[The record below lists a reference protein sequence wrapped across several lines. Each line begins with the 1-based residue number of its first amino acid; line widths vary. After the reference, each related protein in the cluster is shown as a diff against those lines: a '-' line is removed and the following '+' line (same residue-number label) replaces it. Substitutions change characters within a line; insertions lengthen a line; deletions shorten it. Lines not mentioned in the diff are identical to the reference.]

1 MIEVKKAILV
11 GCGAEIGANLL
22 IQNDP
27 QQDGFAIQTVV
38 TNPPSVDKHYPELR
52 PIDGIVARLAM
63 AHPGIQSRVSIIN
76 SETLLVDG
84 REIHFFF
91 GDLAK
96 GGPLVEGRF
105 DIGFIATSKQ
115 DMDLNSPV
123 ARNMLELADVV
134 LGVAEADSLPSI
146 YGCLGDLT
154 RDDISTIQRQ
164 VVQSGMYCLG
174 SCQTNGMHASLRV
187 VSGALS
193 AINCNTSHIVAVE
206 TDIVHP
212 DTPNGV
218 LGTRSFEGRMQDARD
233 NLRPGFS
240 QIAMSQKKVMPWAPL
255 VNTVS
260 LRAPVHAPGYQI
272 NRFIVKD
279 NGALSISLIEE
290 AIERVSKAHPHIV
303 MGSRTPLGGRAYAY
317 ERRCST
323 ILSDPNHLLILR
335 PAYLANQNLSEVI
348 IQSFV
353 NNTVGY
359 TAVVRDVARNIAQ
372 GLPVATFLGIEK

>member
-1 MIEVKKAILV
+1 MKKAILV

-27 QQDGFAIQTVV
+27 AKDGFAIQTVV
-38 TNPPSVDKHYPELR
+38 TNAPSLDKHYPELG

-63 AHPGIQSRVSIIN
+63 AHPGIQSQINIIDGN
-76 SETLLVDG
+76 TLNIDG
-84 REIHFFF
+84 REVHFFF

-96 GGPLVEGRF
+96 ELPPQTGRF
-105 DIGFIATSKQ
+105 DIGFIATSKL
-115 DMDLNSPV
+115 DMDKNSPV
-123 ARNMLELADVV
+123 ARNMQELADVV
-134 LGVAEADSLPSI
+134 LGVAEANELPSI
-146 YGCLGDLT
+146 YGCLEDLT
-154 RDDISTIQRQ
+154 RDDIGTIQRQ
-164 VVQSGMYCLG
+164 VVDSGMYCLG

-187 VSGALS
+187 LADALRS
-193 AINCNTSHIVAVE
+193 INCNASQIVSVE

-218 LGTRSFEGRMQDARD
+218 LGTRSFEGRLQDARD
-233 NLRPGFS
+233 NLRPSFS
-240 QIAMSQKKVMPWAPL
+240 QIAMSQDKVMPWAPL

-279 NGALSISLIEE
+279 DGALNRGLIEE
-290 AIERVSKAHPHIV
+290 AIERVSETHPHV
-303 MGSRTPLGGRAYAY
+303 VKASRSPLGSRAYAY

-323 ILSDPNHLLILR
+323 ILSDKNHLLILR
-335 PAYLANQNLSEVI
+335 PAYLASQNLSEII

-359 TAVVRDVARNIAQ
+359 SAVVRAVARSIAL
-372 GLPVATFLGIEK
+372 GLPVATFQGIEK

>member
-1 MIEVKKAILV
+1 MKKAILV

-27 QQDGFAIQTVV
+27 AKDGFAIQTVV
-38 TNPPSVDKHYPELR
+38 TNAPSLDKHYPELG

-63 AHPGIQSRVSIIN
+63 AHPGIQSQINIIDGN
-76 SETLLVDG
+76 TLNIDG
-84 REIHFFF
+84 REVHFFF
-91 GDLAK
+91 CDLAK
-96 GGPLVEGRF
+96 ELPPQTGRF
-105 DIGFIATSKQ
+105 DIGFIATSKL
-115 DMDLNSPV
+115 DMDKNSPV
-123 ARNMLELADVV
+123 ARNMQELADVV
-134 LGVAEADSLPSI
+134 LGVAEANELPSI
-146 YGCLGDLT
+146 YGCLEDLT
-154 RDDISTIQRQ
+154 RDDIGTIQRQ
-164 VVQSGMYCLG
+164 VVDSGMYCLG

-187 VSGALS
+187 LADALRS
-193 AINCNTSHIVAVE
+193 INCNASHIVSVE

-218 LGTRSFEGRMQDARD
+218 LGTRSFEGRLQDARD
-233 NLRPGFS
+233 NLRPSFS
-240 QIAMSQKKVMPWAPL
+240 QIAMSQDKVMPWAPL

-279 NGALSISLIEE
+279 DGALNRGLIEE
-290 AIERVSKAHPHIV
+290 AIERVSETHPHV
-303 MGSRTPLGGRAYAY
+303 VKASRSPLGSRAYAY

-323 ILSDPNHLLILR
+323 ILSDKNHLLILR
-335 PAYLANQNLSEVI
+335 PAYLASQNLSEII

-359 TAVVRDVARNIAQ
+359 SAVVRAVARSIAL
-372 GLPVATFLGIEK
+372 GLPVATFQGIEK

>member
-1 MIEVKKAILV
+1 MKKAILV

-27 QQDGFAIQTVV
+27 AKDGFAIQTVV
-38 TNPPSVDKHYPELR
+38 TNAPSLDKHYPELGS
-52 PIDGIVARLAM
+52 IDGIVARLAM
-63 AHPGIQSRVSIIN
+63 AHPGIQSQINIIDGN
-76 SETLLVDG
+76 TLNIDG
-84 REIHFFF
+84 REVHFFF

-96 GGPLVEGRF
+96 ELPPQTGRF
-105 DIGFIATSKQ
+105 DIGFIATSKL
-115 DMDLNSPV
+115 DMDKNSPV
-123 ARNMLELADVV
+123 ARNMQELADVV
-134 LGVAEADSLPSI
+134 LGVAEANELPSI
-146 YGCLGDLT
+146 YGCLEDLT
-154 RDDISTIQRQ
+154 RDDIGTIQRQ
-164 VVQSGMYCLG
+164 VVDSGMYCLG

-187 VSGALS
+187 LADALRS
-193 AINCNTSHIVAVE
+193 INCNASHIVSVE

-218 LGTRSFEGRMQDARD
+218 LGTRSFEGRLQDARD
-233 NLRPGFS
+233 NLRPSFS
-240 QIAMSQKKVMPWAPL
+240 QIAMSQDKVMPWAPL

-279 NGALSISLIEE
+279 DGALNRGLIEE
-290 AIERVSKAHPHIV
+290 AIERVSETHPHV
-303 MGSRTPLGGRAYAY
+303 VKASRSPLGSRAYAY

-323 ILSDPNHLLILR
+323 ILSDKNHLLILR
-335 PAYLANQNLSEVI
+335 PAYLASQNLSEII

-359 TAVVRDVARNIAQ
+359 SAVVRAVARSIAL
-372 GLPVATFLGIEK
+372 GLPVATFQGIEK

>member
-1 MIEVKKAILV
+1 MKKAILV

-27 QQDGFAIQTVV
+27 AKDGFAIQTVV
-38 TNPPSVDKHYPELR
+38 TNAPSLDKHYPELG

-63 AHPGIQSRVSIIN
+63 AHPGIQSQINIIDGN
-76 SETLLVDG
+76 TLNIDG
-84 REIHFFF
+84 REVHFFF

-96 GGPLVEGRF
+96 ELPPQTGRF
-105 DIGFIATSKQ
+105 DIGFIATSKL
-115 DMDLNSPV
+115 DMDKNSPV
-123 ARNMLELADVV
+123 ARNMQELADVV
-134 LGVAEADSLPSI
+134 LCVAEANELPSI
-146 YGCLGDLT
+146 YGCLEDLT
-154 RDDISTIQRQ
+154 RDDIGTIQRQ
-164 VVQSGMYCLG
+164 VVDSGMYCLG

-187 VSGALS
+187 LTDALKS
-193 AINCNTSHIVAVE
+193 INCNASHIVSVE

-218 LGTRSFEGRMQDARD
+218 LGTRSFEGRLQDARD
-233 NLRPGFS
+233 NLRPSFS
-240 QIAMSQKKVMPWAPL
+240 QIAMSQDKVMPWAPL

-279 NGALSISLIEE
+279 DGALNRGLIEE
-290 AIERVSKAHPHIV
+290 AIERVSETHPHV
-303 MGSRTPLGGRAYAY
+303 VKASRSPLGSRAYAY

-323 ILSDPNHLLILR
+323 ILSDKNHLLILR
-335 PAYLANQNLSEVI
+335 PAYLASQNLSEII

-359 TAVVRDVARNIAQ
+359 SAVVRAVARSIAL
-372 GLPVATFLGIEK
+372 GLPVATFQGIEK

>member
-1 MIEVKKAILV
+1 MKKAILA

-27 QQDGFAIQTVV
+27 EKDGFIIDTVV
-38 TNPPSVDKHYPELR
+38 TNPPSLDKHYPDLR

-63 AHPGIQSRVSIIN
+63 ASPGIQSSLTVIN
-76 SETLLVDG
+76 DKTLRIQE
-84 REIHFFF
+84 REVNFYF

-96 GGPLVEGRF
+96 TIPPQAGRF
-105 DIGFIATSKQ
+105 DIGFIATSKL
-115 DMDLNSPV
+115 DMDKESPV
-123 ARNMLELADVV
+123 ARNMQEIADVV
-134 LGVAEADSLPSI
+134 LGVAEANALPSI
-146 YGCLGDLT
+146 YGCLEDLT
-154 RDDISTIQRQ
+154 RDEIGTIDRK
-164 VVQSGMYCLG
+164 VVRSGMYCLG

-187 VSGALS
+187 LIEALRTL
-193 AINCNTSHIVAVE
+193 NCNASHILSVE

-218 LGTRSFEGRMQDARD
+218 LGTRSFEGRQQDARD
-233 NLRPGFS
+233 NLRPSFS
-240 QIAMSQKKVMPWAPL
+240 QIAMSQDKVMPWAPL

-272 NRFIVKD
+272 NRFIVRD
-279 NGALSISLIEE
+279 AGALTSSLIEA
-290 AIERVSKAHPHIV
+290 AIERVNSTHPHV
-303 MGSRTPLGGRAYAY
+303 VKASRSPLGSRAYAY

-323 ILSDPNHLLILR
+323 VLSDQNHLLILR
-335 PAYLANQNLSEVI
+335 PPHLASQNLSEII

-359 TAVVRDVARNIAQ
+359 SAVVRAVARSIAS
-372 GLPVATFLGIEK
+372 GLPVATFQEIEQ

>member
-1 MIEVKKAILV
+1 MNKAILV

-27 QQDGFAIQTVV
+27 QQDGFAIQMVV
-38 TNPPSVDKHYPELR
+38 TNPPAVDKHYPELR

-63 AHPGIQSRVSIIN
+63 AQPGIQSRINIISSN
-76 SETLLVDG
+76 VLQING
-84 REIHFFF
+84 REIGFFF

-96 GGPLVEGRF
+96 ECPPVEGRF

-134 LGVAEADSLPSI
+134 LGVAEADSLPAI
-146 YGCLGDLT
+146 YGCLGSLT
-154 RDDISTIQRQ
+154 EDDISTIQRQ
-164 VVQSGMYCLG
+164 VVNSGMFCLG

-187 VSGALS
+187 LSDALS
-193 AINCNTSHIVAVE
+193 AINCNASHIVAVE

-233 NLRPGFS
+233 NLRPSFS
-240 QIAMSQKKVMPWAPL
+240 QIDMSQKKVMPWASL

-279 NGALSISLIEE
+279 NGALSTNLIEA
-290 AIERVSKAHPHIV
+290 AIERVNKAHPYIV
-303 MGSRTPLGGRAYAY
+303 QASRTPLGGRAYAY
-317 ERRCST
+317 EQRCST
-323 ILSDPNHLLILR
+323 ILSDTNHLLILR
-335 PAYLANQNLSEVI
+335 PAYLADQNLSEVI

-359 TAVVRDVARNIAQ
+359 TAVVRSVARNIALGQ
-372 GLPVATFLGIEK
+372 PVATFPGIEK

>member
-1 MIEVKKAILV
+1 MKKAILV

-27 QQDGFAIQTVV
+27 AKDGFAIQTVV
-38 TNPPSVDKHYPELR
+38 TNPPSLDKHYPDLR

-63 AHPGIQSRVSIIN
+63 AHPGMQSRIDII
-76 SETLLVDG
+76 SSDTLNIDG
-84 REIHFFF
+84 REVYFFF

-96 GGPLVEGRF
+96 ERPSQIGRF
-105 DIGFIATSKQ
+105 DIGFIATSKL
-115 DMDLNSPV
+115 DMDRNSPV

-134 LGVAEADSLPSI
+134 LGVAEANELPSI
-146 YGCLGDLT
+146 YGCLEDLT
-154 RDDISTIQRQ
+154 RDDIGTIQRK
-164 VVQSGMYCLG
+164 VVDSGMYCLG

-187 VSGALS
+187 ITEALR
-193 AINCNTSHIVAVE
+193 AIHCNASHIVSVE

-233 NLRPGFS
+233 NLRPSFS
-240 QIAMSQKKVMPWAPL
+240 QIAMSQEKVMPWAPL

-279 NGALSISLIEE
+279 SDALSLGLIEA
-290 AIERVSKAHPHIV
+290 AIARVSETHPHV
-303 MGSRTPLGGRAYAY
+303 VRASQTPLGSRAYAW

-323 ILSDPNHLLILR
+323 ILTDKNHLLILR
-335 PAYLANQNLSEVI
+335 PAWLANQNLSEI
-348 IQSFV
+348 IVQSFV

-359 TAVVRDVARNIAQ
+359 SAVVRAVARSIAL
-372 GLPVATFLGIEK
+372 GLPVATFQEIEK

>member
-1 MIEVKKAILV
+1 MKKAILV

-27 QQDGFAIQTVV
+27 AKDGFAIQTVV
-38 TNPPSVDKHYPELR
+38 TNAPSLDKHYPELG

-63 AHPGIQSRVSIIN
+63 AHPGIQSQINIIDGN
-76 SETLLVDG
+76 TLNIDG
-84 REIHFFF
+84 REVHFFF

-96 GGPLVEGRF
+96 ELPPQTGRF
-105 DIGFIATSKQ
+105 DIGFIATSKL
-115 DMDLNSPV
+115 DMDKNSPV
-123 ARNMLELADVV
+123 ARNMQELADVV
-134 LGVAEADSLPSI
+134 LGVAEANELSSI
-146 YGCLGDLT
+146 YGCLEDLT
-154 RDDISTIQRQ
+154 RDDIVTIQRQ
-164 VVQSGMYCLG
+164 VVDSGMYCLG

-187 VSGALS
+187 LADALRS
-193 AINCNTSHIVAVE
+193 INCNASHIVSVE

-218 LGTRSFEGRMQDARD
+218 LGTRSFEGRLQDARD
-233 NLRPGFS
+233 NLRPSFS
-240 QIAMSQKKVMPWAPL
+240 QIAMSQDKVMPWAPL

-279 NGALSISLIEE
+279 DGALNRGLIEE
-290 AIERVSKAHPHIV
+290 AIERVSETHPHV
-303 MGSRTPLGGRAYAY
+303 VKASRSPLGSRAYAY

-323 ILSDPNHLLILR
+323 ILSDKNHLLILR
-335 PAYLANQNLSEVI
+335 PAYLASQNLSEII

-359 TAVVRDVARNIAQ
+359 SAVVRAVARSIAL
-372 GLPVATFLGIEK
+372 GLPVATFQGIEK

>member
-1 MIEVKKAILV
+1 MKKAILV

-27 QQDGFAIQTVV
+27 AKDGFAIQTVV
-38 TNPPSVDKHYPELR
+38 TNAPSLDKHYPELG

-63 AHPGIQSRVSIIN
+63 AHPGIQSQINIIDGN
-76 SETLLVDG
+76 TLNIDG
-84 REIHFFF
+84 REVHFFF

-96 GGPLVEGRF
+96 ELPPQTGRF
-105 DIGFIATSKQ
+105 DIGFIATSKL
-115 DMDLNSPV
+115 DMDKNSPV
-123 ARNMLELADVV
+123 ARNMQELADVV
-134 LGVAEADSLPSI
+134 LGVAEANELPSI
-146 YGCLGDLT
+146 YGCLEDLT
-154 RDDISTIQRQ
+154 RDDIGTIQRQ
-164 VVQSGMYCLG
+164 VVDSGMYCLG

-187 VSGALS
+187 LADALRS
-193 AINCNTSHIVAVE
+193 INCNASHIVSVE

-218 LGTRSFEGRMQDARD
+218 LGTRSFEGRLQDARD
-233 NLRPGFS
+233 NLRPSFS
-240 QIAMSQKKVMPWAPL
+240 QIAMSQDKVMPWAPL

-279 NGALSISLIEE
+279 DGALNRGLIEE
-290 AIERVSKAHPHIV
+290 AIERMSETHPHV
-303 MGSRTPLGGRAYAY
+303 VKASRSPLGSRAYAY

-323 ILSDPNHLLILR
+323 ILSDKNHLLILR
-335 PAYLANQNLSEVI
+335 PAYLASQNLSEII

-359 TAVVRDVARNIAQ
+359 SAVVRAVARSIAL
-372 GLPVATFLGIEK
+372 GLPVATFQGIEK

>member
-1 MIEVKKAILV
+1 MKKAILV

-27 QQDGFAIQTVV
+27 AKDGFAIQTVV
-38 TNPPSVDKHYPELR
+38 TNAPSLDKHYPELG

-63 AHPGIQSRVSIIN
+63 AHPGIQSQINIIDGN
-76 SETLLVDG
+76 TLNIDG
-84 REIHFFF
+84 REVHFFF

-96 GGPLVEGRF
+96 ELPPQTGRF
-105 DIGFIATSKQ
+105 DIGFIATSKL
-115 DMDLNSPV
+115 DMDKNSPV
-123 ARNMLELADVV
+123 ARNMQELADVV
-134 LGVAEADSLPSI
+134 LGVAEANELPSI
-146 YGCLGDLT
+146 YGCLEDLT
-154 RDDISTIQRQ
+154 RDDIGTIQRQ
-164 VVQSGMYCLG
+164 VVDSGMYCLG

-187 VSGALS
+187 LADALRS
-193 AINCNTSHIVAVE
+193 INCNASHIVSVE

-218 LGTRSFEGRMQDARD
+218 LGTRSFEGRLQDARD
-233 NLRPGFS
+233 NLRPSFS
-240 QIAMSQKKVMPWAPL
+240 QIAMSQDKVMPWAPL

-279 NGALSISLIEE
+279 DGALNRGLIEE
-290 AIERVSKAHPHIV
+290 AIERVSETHPHV
-303 MGSRTPLGGRAYAY
+303 VKASRSPLGSRAYAY

-323 ILSDPNHLLILR
+323 ILSDKNHLLILR
-335 PAYLANQNLSEVI
+335 PAYLASQNLSEII

-359 TAVVRDVARNIAQ
+359 SAVVRAVARSLAL
-372 GLPVATFLGIEK
+372 GLPVATFQGIEK

>member
-1 MIEVKKAILV
+1 MKKAILV

-27 QQDGFAIQTVV
+27 EKDGFAIQTVV
-38 TNPPSVDKHYPELR
+38 TNPPSLDKHYPELR

-63 AHPGIQSRVSIIN
+63 ASPGIQSDILIVN
-76 SETLLVDG
+76 DETLRIRE

-96 GGPLVEGRF
+96 TVPPQSGRF
-105 DIGFIATSKQ
+105 DIGFIATSKL
-115 DMDLNSPV
+115 DMDINSPV
-123 ARNMLELADVV
+123 ARNMLEIADVV
-134 LGVAEADSLPSI
+134 LGVAEANQLPSI
-146 YGCLGDLT
+146 YGCLEDLT
-154 RDDISTIQRQ
+154 RDEIGTIDRQ
-164 VVQSGMYCLG
+164 VVSSGMYCLG

-187 VSGALS
+187 LVDALK
-193 AINCNTSHIVAVE
+193 AIQCNASHILSVE

-218 LGTRSFEGRMQDARD
+218 LGTRSFEGRLQDARD
-233 NLRPGFS
+233 NLRPSFS
-240 QIAMSQKKVMPWAPL
+240 QIAMSQDKVMPWAPL

-272 NRFIVKD
+272 NRFIVRD
-279 NGALSISLIEE
+279 GGALTSALIEE
-290 AIERVSKAHPHIV
+290 AVERVSRTHPHV
-303 MGSRTPLGGRAYAY
+303 VKASRSPLGSRAYAF

-323 ILSDPNHLLILR
+323 ILTDPNHLLILR
-335 PAYLANQNLSEVI
+335 PAHLVSQNLSEII

-359 TAVVRDVARNIAQ
+359 SAVVRGVAKSIAS
-372 GLPVATFLGIEK
+372 GLPVATFQEIEK

>member
-1 MIEVKKAILV
+1 MKKAILV

-27 QQDGFAIQTVV
+27 AKDGFAIHTVV
-38 TNPPSVDKHYPELR
+38 TNPPSLDKHYPELR

-63 AHPGIQSRVSIIN
+63 AHPGIQSHIDIIN
-76 SETLLVDG
+76 GETLRIDG
-84 REIHFFF
+84 REVHFFF

-96 GGPLVEGRF
+96 ELPPQTGRF
-105 DIGFIATSKQ
+105 DIGFIATSKL
-115 DMDLNSPV
+115 DMDKNSPV
-123 ARNMLELADVV
+123 ARNMQELADVV
-134 LGVAEADSLPSI
+134 LGVAEANELPSI
-146 YGCLGDLT
+146 YGCLEDLT
-154 RDDISTIQRQ
+154 RDDIGTIQRQ
-164 VVQSGMYCLG
+164 VVDSGMYCLG

-187 VSGALS
+187 LTDALR
-193 AINCNTSHIVAVE
+193 AIQCNASHIVSVE

-218 LGTRSFEGRMQDARD
+218 LGTRSFEGRLQDARD
-233 NLRPGFS
+233 NLRPSFS
-240 QIAMSQKKVMPWAPL
+240 QIAMSQDKVMPWAPL

-279 NGALSISLIEE
+279 GGALNTGLIEA
-290 AIERVSKAHPHIV
+290 AIERVSETHPHV
-303 MGSRTPLGGRAYAY
+303 VKASRTPLGSRAYAF

-323 ILSDPNHLLILR
+323 ILSDQNHLLILR
-335 PAYLANQNLSEVI
+335 PAYLASQNLSEII

-359 TAVVRDVARNIAQ
+359 SAVVRAVARSIAF
-372 GLPVATFLGIEK
+372 GLPVATFQGIEK

>member
-1 MIEVKKAILV
+1 MKKAILV

-27 QQDGFAIQTVV
+27 AKDGFAIQTVV
-38 TNPPSVDKHYPELR
+38 TNAPSLDKHYPELG

-63 AHPGIQSRVSIIN
+63 AHPGIQSQINIIDGN
-76 SETLLVDG
+76 TLNIDG
-84 REIHFFF
+84 REVHFFF

-96 GGPLVEGRF
+96 ELPPQTGRF
-105 DIGFIATSKQ
+105 DIGFIATSKL
-115 DMDLNSPV
+115 DMDKNSPV
-123 ARNMLELADVV
+123 ARNMQELADVV
-134 LGVAEADSLPSI
+134 LGVAEANELPSI
-146 YGCLGDLT
+146 YGCLEDLT
-154 RDDISTIQRQ
+154 RDDIGTIQRQ
-164 VVQSGMYCLG
+164 VVDSGMYCLG

-187 VSGALS
+187 LADALRS
-193 AINCNTSHIVAVE
+193 INCNASHIVSVE

-218 LGTRSFEGRMQDARD
+218 LGTRSFEGRLQDARD
-233 NLRPGFS
+233 NLRPSFS
-240 QIAMSQKKVMPWAPL
+240 QIAMSQDKVMPWAPL

-279 NGALSISLIEE
+279 DGALNRGLIEE
-290 AIERVSKAHPHIV
+290 AIERVSETHPHV
-303 MGSRTPLGGRAYAY
+303 VKASRSPLGSRAYAY

-323 ILSDPNHLLILR
+323 ILSNKNHLLILR
-335 PAYLANQNLSEVI
+335 PAYLASQNLSEII

-359 TAVVRDVARNIAQ
+359 SAVVRAVARSIAL
-372 GLPVATFLGIEK
+372 GLPVATFQGIEK

>member
-1 MIEVKKAILV
+1 MKKAILV

-27 QQDGFAIQTVV
+27 QNDGFVVQTVV
-38 TNPPSVDKHYPELR
+38 TNPPATDKHYPELR

-63 AHPGIQSRVSIIN
+63 AQPGIQSRVEIIN
-76 SETLLVDG
+76 DDTLQIDG

-96 GGPLVEGRF
+96 VCPPVDGRF

-115 DMDLNSPV
+115 DMDQNSPV
-123 ARNMLELADVV
+123 ARNMQELANVV
-134 LGVAEADSLPSI
+134 LGVAEADSLKSI

-154 RDDISTIQRQ
+154 SDDISTIQRK
-164 VVQSGMYCLG
+164 VVSSGMYCLG

-187 VSGALS
+187 VVEALN
-193 AINCNTSHIVAVE
+193 AIHGNASQIVSVE

-233 NLRPGFS
+233 NLRPSFS
-240 QIAMSQKKVMPWAPL
+240 QIAMSQKKVMPWVPL

-272 NRFIVKD
+272 NRFIVED
-279 NGALSISLIEE
+279 NGALTTGLIEA
-290 AIERVSKAHPHIV
+290 AIERVNKLHPHVV
-303 MGSRTPLGGRAYAY
+303 MASRSPLGGRAYAY

-323 ILSDPNHLLILR
+323 ILSDANHLLILR
-335 PAYLANQNLSEVI
+335 PAYLAKQNLSEVI

-353 NNTVGY
+353 NNSVGY
-359 TAVVRDVARNIAQ
+359 TAVVRAVARNIAQ
-372 GLPVATFLGIEK
+372 GLPVATFQEIEK

>member
-1 MIEVKKAILV
+1 MKKVILV

-27 QQDGFAIQTVV
+27 VKDGFAVTAVV
-38 TNPPSVDKHYPELR
+38 TNPPSLDKHYPELQ

-63 AHPGIQSRVSIIN
+63 AQPGIQSQVRIVDSN
-76 SETLLVDG
+76 TLQIDG
-84 REIHFFF
+84 REIRFYFC
-91 GDLAK
+91 DLGK
-96 GGPLVEGRF
+96 EIPPEMGRF
-105 DIGFIATSKQ
+105 DIGFIATSKL
-115 DMDLNSPV
+115 DMAPESAV
-123 ARNMLELADVV
+123 ARNMREIATVV
-134 LGVAEADSLPSI
+134 LGVAEADILPSI
-146 YGCLGDLT
+146 YSCLSDLT
-154 RDDISTIQRQ
+154 RDDIGTIHHQ
-164 VVQSGMYCLG
+164 VVTSGMYCLG

-187 VSGALS
+187 VSEALKS
-193 AINCNTSHIVAVE
+193 IHRNATQILSVE

-218 LGTRSFEGRMQDARD
+218 LGTRSFEGRLQDARD
-233 NLRPGFS
+233 NLRPSFS

-272 NRFIVKD
+272 NRFIIKD
-279 NGALSISLIEE
+279 DGQLTTALLAE
-290 AIERVSKAHPHIV
+290 AIDRVSELHPHV
-303 MGSRTPLGGRAYAY
+303 VQASRSPLGGRAYAY

-323 ILSDPNHLLILR
+323 ILSDANHLLILR
-335 PAYLANQNLSEVI
+335 PGYLSSQGLSEII

-359 TAVVRDVARNIAQ
+359 TAVVRAAARNIAL
-372 GLPVATFLGIEK
+372 GLPIATFKGIES

>member
-1 MIEVKKAILV
+1 M
-11 GCGAEIGANLL
+11 L

-27 QQDGFAIQTVV
+27 AKDGFAIQTVV
-38 TNPPSVDKHYPELR
+38 TNPPSLDKHYPELR

-63 AHPGIQSRVSIIN
+63 AHPGIQSHIDIIDHD
-76 SETLLVDG
+76 TLRIDG
-84 REIHFFF
+84 REVHFFF

-96 GGPLVEGRF
+96 DLPPQTGRF
-105 DIGFIATSKQ
+105 DIGFIATSKL
-115 DMDLNSPV
+115 DMDKNSPV
-123 ARNMLELADVV
+123 ARNMQELADVV
-134 LGVAEADSLPSI
+134 LGVAEANELPSI
-146 YGCLGDLT
+146 YGCLEDLT
-154 RDDISTIQRQ
+154 RDDIDTIQRQ
-164 VVQSGMYCLG
+164 VVGSGMYCLG

-187 VSGALS
+187 LTEALR
-193 AINCNTSHIVAVE
+193 AIQCNASHIVSVE

-218 LGTRSFEGRMQDARD
+218 LGTRSFEGRLQDARD
-233 NLRPGFS
+233 NLRPSFS
-240 QIAMSQKKVMPWAPL
+240 QIAMSQDKVMPWAPL

-279 NGALSISLIEE
+279 GGALTPGLIEA
-290 AIERVSKAHPHIV
+290 AIERVSGTHPHV
-303 MGSRTPLGGRAYAY
+303 VKASRSPLGSRAYAF

-323 ILSDPNHLLILR
+323 ILSDQNHLLILR
-335 PAYLANQNLSEVI
+335 PAYLASQNLSEVI

-359 TAVVRDVARNIAQ
+359 SAVVRAVARSLAL
-372 GLPVATFLGIEK
+372 GLPVATFQGIEK

>member
-1 MIEVKKAILV
+1 MKKAILV

-27 QQDGFAIQTVV
+27 AKDGFAIQTVV
-38 TNPPSVDKHYPELR
+38 TNAPSLDKHYPELG

-63 AHPGIQSRVSIIN
+63 AHPGIQSQINIIDGN
-76 SETLLVDG
+76 TLNIDG
-84 REIHFFF
+84 REVHFFF

-96 GGPLVEGRF
+96 ELPPQTGRF
-105 DIGFIATSKQ
+105 DIGFIATSKL
-115 DMDLNSPV
+115 DMDKNSPV
-123 ARNMLELADVV
+123 ARNMQELADVV
-134 LGVAEADSLPSI
+134 LGVAEANELPSI
-146 YGCLGDLT
+146 YGCLEDLT
-154 RDDISTIQRQ
+154 RDDIVTIQRQ
-164 VVQSGMYCLG
+164 VVDSGMYCLG

-187 VSGALS
+187 LADALRS
-193 AINCNTSHIVAVE
+193 INCNASHIVSVE

-218 LGTRSFEGRMQDARD
+218 LGTRSFEGRLQDARD
-233 NLRPGFS
+233 NLRPSFS
-240 QIAMSQKKVMPWAPL
+240 QIAMSQDKVMPWAPL

-279 NGALSISLIEE
+279 DGALNRGLIEE
-290 AIERVSKAHPHIV
+290 AIERVSETHPHV
-303 MGSRTPLGGRAYAY
+303 VKASRSPLGSRAYAY

-323 ILSDPNHLLILR
+323 ILSDKNHLLILR
-335 PAYLANQNLSEVI
+335 PAYLASQNLSEII

-359 TAVVRDVARNIAQ
+359 SAVVRAVARSIAF
-372 GLPVATFLGIEK
+372 GLPVATFQGIEK

>member
-1 MIEVKKAILV
+1 MKKAILV
-11 GCGAEIGANLL
+11 GCGAEIGSNLL

-27 QQDGFAIQTVV
+27 AKDGFAIQTVV
-38 TNPPSVDKHYPELR
+38 TNAPSLDKHYPELG

-63 AHPGIQSRVSIIN
+63 AHPGIQSQINIIDGN
-76 SETLLVDG
+76 TLNING
-84 REIHFFF
+84 REVHFFF

-96 GGPLVEGRF
+96 ELPPQTGRF
-105 DIGFIATSKQ
+105 DIGFIATSKL
-115 DMDLNSPV
+115 DMDKNSPV
-123 ARNMLELADVV
+123 ARNMQELADVV
-134 LGVAEADSLPSI
+134 LGVAEANELPSI
-146 YGCLGDLT
+146 YGCLEDLT
-154 RDDISTIQRQ
+154 RDDIGTIQRQ
-164 VVQSGMYCLG
+164 VVDSGMYCLG

-187 VSGALS
+187 LADALRS
-193 AINCNTSHIVAVE
+193 INCNASHIVSVE

-218 LGTRSFEGRMQDARD
+218 LGTRSFEGRLQDARD
-233 NLRPGFS
+233 NLRPSFS
-240 QIAMSQKKVMPWAPL
+240 QIAMSQDKVMPWAPL

-279 NGALSISLIEE
+279 DGALNRGLIEE
-290 AIERVSKAHPHIV
+290 AIERVSETHPHV
-303 MGSRTPLGGRAYAY
+303 VKASRSPLGSRAYAY

-323 ILSDPNHLLILR
+323 ILSDKNHLLILR
-335 PAYLANQNLSEVI
+335 PAYLASQNLSEII

-359 TAVVRDVARNIAQ
+359 SAVVRAVARSIAL
-372 GLPVATFLGIEK
+372 GLPVATFQGIEK

>member
-1 MIEVKKAILV
+1 MKKAILV

-27 QQDGFAIQTVV
+27 AKDGFAIQTVV
-38 TNPPSVDKHYPELR
+38 TNAPSLDKHYPELG

-63 AHPGIQSRVSIIN
+63 AHPGIQSQINIIDGN
-76 SETLLVDG
+76 TLNING
-84 REIHFFF
+84 REVHFFF

-96 GGPLVEGRF
+96 ELPPQTGRF
-105 DIGFIATSKQ
+105 DIGFIATSKL
-115 DMDLNSPV
+115 DMDKNSPV
-123 ARNMLELADVV
+123 ARNMQELADVV
-134 LGVAEADSLPSI
+134 LGVAEANELPSI
-146 YGCLGDLT
+146 YGCLEDLT
-154 RDDISTIQRQ
+154 RDDIGTIQRQ
-164 VVQSGMYCLG
+164 VVDSGMYCLG

-187 VSGALS
+187 LADALRS
-193 AINCNTSHIVAVE
+193 INCNASHIVSVE

-218 LGTRSFEGRMQDARD
+218 LGTRSFEGRLQDARD
-233 NLRPGFS
+233 NLRPSFS
-240 QIAMSQKKVMPWAPL
+240 QIAMSQDKVMPWAPL

-279 NGALSISLIEE
+279 DGALNRGLIEE
-290 AIERVSKAHPHIV
+290 AIERVSETHPHV
-303 MGSRTPLGGRAYAY
+303 VKASRSPLGSRAYAY

-323 ILSDPNHLLILR
+323 ILSDKNHLLILR
-335 PAYLANQNLSEVI
+335 PAYLASQNLSEII

-359 TAVVRDVARNIAQ
+359 SAVVRAVARSIAL
-372 GLPVATFLGIEK
+372 GLPVATFQGIEK

>member
-1 MIEVKKAILV
+1 MKKAILV

-27 QQDGFAIQTVV
+27 AKDGFAIQTVV
-38 TNPPSVDKHYPELR
+38 TNAPSLDKHYPELG

-63 AHPGIQSRVSIIN
+63 AHPGIQSQINIIDGN
-76 SETLLVDG
+76 TLNIDG
-84 REIHFFF
+84 REVHFFF

-96 GGPLVEGRF
+96 ELPPQTGRF
-105 DIGFIATSKQ
+105 DIGFIATSKL
-115 DMDLNSPV
+115 DMDKNSPV
-123 ARNMLELADVV
+123 ARNMQELADVV
-134 LGVAEADSLPSI
+134 LGVAEANELPSI
-146 YGCLGDLT
+146 YGCLEDLT
-154 RDDISTIQRQ
+154 RDDIGTIQRQ
-164 VVQSGMYCLG
+164 VVDSGMYCLG

-187 VSGALS
+187 LADALRS
-193 AINCNTSHIVAVE
+193 INCNASHIVSVE

-218 LGTRSFEGRMQDARD
+218 LGTRTFEGRLQDARD
-233 NLRPGFS
+233 NLRPSFS
-240 QIAMSQKKVMPWAPL
+240 QIAMSQDKVMPWAPL

-279 NGALSISLIEE
+279 DGALNRGLIEE
-290 AIERVSKAHPHIV
+290 AIERVSETHPHV
-303 MGSRTPLGGRAYAY
+303 VKASRSPLGSRAYAY

-323 ILSDPNHLLILR
+323 ILSDKNHLLILR
-335 PAYLANQNLSEVI
+335 PAYLASQNLSEII

-359 TAVVRDVARNIAQ
+359 SAVVRAVARSIAL
-372 GLPVATFLGIEK
+372 GLPVATFQGIEK

>member
-1 MIEVKKAILV
+1 MKKAILV

-27 QQDGFAIQTVV
+27 AKDGFVIQTVV
-38 TNPPSVDKHYPELR
+38 TNPPSLDKHYPELR

-63 AHPGIQSRVSIIN
+63 AHPGIQSHTDIIDHD
-76 SETLLVDG
+76 TLRIDG
-84 REIHFFF
+84 REVHFFF

-96 GGPLVEGRF
+96 DLLPQTGRF
-105 DIGFIATSKQ
+105 DIGFIATSKL
-115 DMDLNSPV
+115 DMDKNSPV
-123 ARNMLELADVV
+123 ARNMQELADVV
-134 LGVAEADSLPSI
+134 LGVAEANELPSI
-146 YGCLGDLT
+146 YGCLEDLT
-154 RDDISTIQRQ
+154 RDDIDTIQRQ
-164 VVQSGMYCLG
+164 VVGSGMYCLG

-187 VSGALS
+187 LTEALRS
-193 AINCNTSHIVAVE
+193 IQCNASHIVSVE

-218 LGTRSFEGRMQDARD
+218 LGTRSFEGRLQDARD
-233 NLRPGFS
+233 NLRPSFS
-240 QIAMSQKKVMPWAPL
+240 QIAMSQDKVMPWAPL

-279 NGALSISLIEE
+279 GGALTTGLIEA
-290 AIERVSKAHPHIV
+290 AIERVSGTHPHV
-303 MGSRTPLGGRAYAY
+303 VKASRSPLGSRAYAF

-323 ILSDPNHLLILR
+323 ILSDQNHLLILR
-335 PAYLANQNLSEVI
+335 PAYLASQNLSEVI

-359 TAVVRDVARNIAQ
+359 SAVVRAVARSLAL
-372 GLPVATFLGIEK
+372 GLPVATFQGIEK

>member
-1 MIEVKKAILV
+1 MKRAILV

-27 QQDGFAIQTVV
+27 QHDGFAIQMVV
-38 TNPPSVDKHYPELR
+38 TNPPSVDKHYPELC

-63 AHPGIQSRVSIIN
+63 AHPGIQSRVNVIN
-76 SETLLVDG
+76 KNTLQIDG
-84 REIHFFF
+84 REICFFF

-96 GGPLVEGRF
+96 ECPPVKERF
-105 DIGFIATSKQ
+105 DIGFVATSKQ
-115 DMDLNSPV
+115 DMDQNSPV
-123 ARNMLELADVV
+123 ARNMKEMADVV

-154 RDDISTIQRQ
+154 GVDISTIHSQ
-164 VVQSGMYCLG
+164 VVNSGMYCLG

-187 VSGALS
+187 VCDTLS
-193 AINCNTSHIVAVE
+193 TINCNASHIVAVE

-233 NLRPGFS
+233 NLRPSFS

-279 NGALSISLIEE
+279 NGALNIGLIEA
-290 AIERVSKAHPHIV
+290 AIERVNKAHPHIV
-303 MGSRTPLGGRAYAY
+303 QASRSPLGGRAYAY

-323 ILSDPNHLLILR
+323 ILSDTNHLLILR
-335 PAYLANQNLSEVI
+335 PSYLASQNLSEVI

-359 TAVVRDVARNIAQ
+359 TAVVRAVARSIALGQ
-372 GLPVATFLGIEK
+372 PIATFRGIEK

>member
-1 MIEVKKAILV
+1 MKKAILV

-27 QQDGFAIQTVV
+27 AKDGFAIQTVV
-38 TNPPSVDKHYPELR
+38 TNAPSLDKHYPELG

-63 AHPGIQSRVSIIN
+63 AHPGIQSQINIIDGN
-76 SETLLVDG
+76 TLNIDG
-84 REIHFFF
+84 REVHFFF

-96 GGPLVEGRF
+96 ELPPQTGRF
-105 DIGFIATSKQ
+105 DIGFIATSKL
-115 DMDLNSPV
+115 DMDKNSPV
-123 ARNMLELADVV
+123 ARNMQELADVV
-134 LGVAEADSLPSI
+134 LGVAEANELPSI
-146 YGCLGDLT
+146 YGCLEDLT
-154 RDDISTIQRQ
+154 RDDIVTIQRQ
-164 VVQSGMYCLG
+164 VVDSGMYCLG

-187 VSGALS
+187 LADALRS
-193 AINCNTSHIVAVE
+193 INCNASHIVSVE

-218 LGTRSFEGRMQDARD
+218 LGTRSFEGRLQDARD
-233 NLRPGFS
+233 NLRPSFS
-240 QIAMSQKKVMPWAPL
+240 QIAMSQDKVMPWAPL

-279 NGALSISLIEE
+279 DGALNRGLIEE
-290 AIERVSKAHPHIV
+290 AIERVSETHPHV
-303 MGSRTPLGGRAYAY
+303 VKASRSPLGSRAYAY

-323 ILSDPNHLLILR
+323 ILSDKNHLLILR
-335 PAYLANQNLSEVI
+335 PAYLASQNLSEII

-359 TAVVRDVARNIAQ
+359 SAVVRAVARSIAL
-372 GLPVATFLGIEK
+372 GLPVATFQGIEK

>member
-1 MIEVKKAILV
+1 MKKAILV

-27 QQDGFAIQTVV
+27 AKDGFAIQTVV
-38 TNPPSVDKHYPELR
+38 TNAPSLDKHYPELG

-63 AHPGIQSRVSIIN
+63 AHPGIQSQINIIDGN
-76 SETLLVDG
+76 TLNIDG
-84 REIHFFF
+84 REVHFFF

-96 GGPLVEGRF
+96 ELPPQTGRF
-105 DIGFIATSKQ
+105 DIGFIATSKL
-115 DMDLNSPV
+115 DMDKNSPV
-123 ARNMLELADVV
+123 ARNMQELADVV
-134 LGVAEADSLPSI
+134 LGVAEANELPSI
-146 YGCLGDLT
+146 YGCLEDLT
-154 RDDISTIQRQ
+154 RDDIGTIQRQ
-164 VVQSGMYCLG
+164 VVDSGMYCLG

-187 VSGALS
+187 LADALRS
-193 AINCNTSHIVAVE
+193 INCNASHIVSVE

-218 LGTRSFEGRMQDARD
+218 LGTRSFEGRLQDARD
-233 NLRPGFS
+233 NLRPSFS
-240 QIAMSQKKVMPWAPL
+240 QIAMSQDKVMPWAPL

-279 NGALSISLIEE
+279 DGALNRGLIEE
-290 AIERVSKAHPHIV
+290 AIERVSETHPHV
-303 MGSRTPLGGRAYAY
+303 VKASRSPLGSRAYAY

-323 ILSDPNHLLILR
+323 ILSDKNHLLILR
-335 PAYLANQNLSEVI
+335 PAYLASQNLSEII

-359 TAVVRDVARNIAQ
+359 SAVVRAVARSIAL
-372 GLPVATFLGIEK
+372 GLPVATFQGIEK

>member
-1 MIEVKKAILV
+1 MKKAILV

-27 QQDGFAIQTVV
+27 DKDGFAIQTVV
-38 TNPPSVDKHYPELR
+38 TNPPALDKHYPELR

-63 AHPGIQSRVSIIN
+63 AHPGIQSHITVIN
-76 SETLLVDG
+76 DETLRIHE
-84 REIHFFF
+84 REVHFFF

-96 GGPLVEGRF
+96 TLPPPSGRF
-105 DIGFIATSKQ
+105 DIGFIATNKL
-115 DMDLNSPV
+115 DMDRNSPV
-123 ARNMLELADVV
+123 ARNMQELADVV
-134 LGVAEADSLPSI
+134 LGVAESNDLPSI
-146 YGCLGDLT
+146 YGCLEDLT
-154 RDDISTIQRQ
+154 RDDIGTLNRQ
-164 VVQSGMYCLG
+164 VVDSGMYCLG

-187 VSGALS
+187 LVDALRS
-193 AINCNTSHIVAVE
+193 IQCNASHILSVE

-233 NLRPGFS
+233 NLRPSFS
-240 QIAMSQKKVMPWAPL
+240 QIAMSQDKVLPWAPL

-279 NGALSISLIEE
+279 GGKLTHSLIEE
-290 AIERVSKAHPHIV
+290 AVERVKNAHPHIV
-303 MGSRTPLGGRAYAY
+303 KASRTPLGSRAYAY

-323 ILSDPNHLLILR
+323 ILTDHNHLLTLR
-335 PAYLANQNLSEVI
+335 PAYLASQNLSEII

-359 TAVVRDVARNIAQ
+359 SAVVCAVAGRIASGQ
-372 GLPVATFLGIEK
+372 SVATFQEIKK

>member
-1 MIEVKKAILV
+1 MKKAILV

-27 QQDGFAIQTVV
+27 AKDGFAIQTVV
-38 TNPPSVDKHYPELR
+38 TNAPSLDKHYPELG

-63 AHPGIQSRVSIIN
+63 AHPGIQSQINIIDGN
-76 SETLLVDG
+76 TLNIDG
-84 REIHFFF
+84 REVHFFF

-96 GGPLVEGRF
+96 ELPPQTGRF
-105 DIGFIATSKQ
+105 DIGFIATSKL
-115 DMDLNSPV
+115 DMDKNSPV
-123 ARNMLELADVV
+123 ARNMQELADVV
-134 LGVAEADSLPSI
+134 LGVAEANELPSI
-146 YGCLGDLT
+146 YGCLEDLT
-154 RDDISTIQRQ
+154 RDDIGTIQRQ
-164 VVQSGMYCLG
+164 VIDSGMYCLG

-187 VSGALS
+187 LADALRS
-193 AINCNTSHIVAVE
+193 INCNASHIVSVE

-218 LGTRSFEGRMQDARD
+218 LGTRSFEGRLQDARD
-233 NLRPGFS
+233 NLRPSFS
-240 QIAMSQKKVMPWAPL
+240 QIAMSQDKVMPWAPL

-279 NGALSISLIEE
+279 DGALNRGLIEE
-290 AIERVSKAHPHIV
+290 AIERVSETHPHV
-303 MGSRTPLGGRAYAY
+303 VKASRSPLGSRAYAY

-323 ILSDPNHLLILR
+323 ILSDKNHLLILR
-335 PAYLANQNLSEVI
+335 PAYLASQNLSEII

-359 TAVVRDVARNIAQ
+359 SAVVRAVARSIAL
-372 GLPVATFLGIEK
+372 GLPVATFQGIEK

>member
-1 MIEVKKAILV
+1 MKKAILV

-27 QQDGFAIQTVV
+27 AKDGFAIQTVV
-38 TNPPSVDKHYPELR
+38 TNAPSLDKHYPELG

-63 AHPGIQSRVSIIN
+63 AHPGIQSQINIIDGN
-76 SETLLVDG
+76 TLNIDG
-84 REIHFFF
+84 REVHFFF

-96 GGPLVEGRF
+96 ELPPQTGRF
-105 DIGFIATSKQ
+105 DIGFIATSKL
-115 DMDLNSPV
+115 DMDKNSPV
-123 ARNMLELADVV
+123 ARNMQELADVV
-134 LGVAEADSLPSI
+134 LGVAEANELPSI
-146 YGCLGDLT
+146 YGCLEDLT
-154 RDDISTIQRQ
+154 RDDIGTIQRQ
-164 VVQSGMYCLG
+164 VVDSGMYCLG

-187 VSGALS
+187 LADAMRS
-193 AINCNTSHIVAVE
+193 INCNASHIVSVE

-218 LGTRSFEGRMQDARD
+218 LGTRSFEGRLQDARD
-233 NLRPGFS
+233 NLRPSFS
-240 QIAMSQKKVMPWAPL
+240 QIAMSQDKVMPWAPL

-279 NGALSISLIEE
+279 DGALNRGLIEE
-290 AIERVSKAHPHIV
+290 AIERVSETHPHV
-303 MGSRTPLGGRAYAY
+303 VKASRSPLGSRAYAY

-323 ILSDPNHLLILR
+323 ILSDKNHLLILR
-335 PAYLANQNLSEVI
+335 PAYLASQNLSEII

-359 TAVVRDVARNIAQ
+359 SAVVRAVARSIAL
-372 GLPVATFLGIEK
+372 GLPVATFQGIEK

>member
-1 MIEVKKAILV
+1 MKKAILA

-27 QQDGFAIQTVV
+27 EKDGFIIQTVV
-38 TNPPSVDKHYPELR
+38 TNPPSLDKHYPELR

-63 AHPGIQSRVSIIN
+63 AYPGIQSHITVIN
-76 SETLLVDG
+76 DETLRIHE
-84 REIHFFF
+84 REVNFFF

-96 GGPLVEGRF
+96 VTPPQAGRF
-105 DIGFIATSKQ
+105 DIGFIATSKL
-115 DMDLNSPV
+115 DMDKNSPV
-123 ARNMLELADVV
+123 ARNMQELADVV
-134 LGVAEADSLPSI
+134 LGVAEANALPSI
-146 YGCLGDLT
+146 YGCLEDLT
-154 RDDISTIQRQ
+154 RDEIGTIDRK
-164 VVQSGMYCLG
+164 VVSSGMYCLG

-187 VSGALS
+187 LIDALR
-193 AINCNTSHIVAVE
+193 AIHCNASHILSVE

-218 LGTRSFEGRMQDARD
+218 LGTRSFEGRQQDARD
-233 NLRPGFS
+233 NLRPSFS
-240 QIAMSQKKVMPWAPL
+240 QIAMSQDKVMPWAPL

-272 NRFIVKD
+272 NRFIVRD
-279 NGALSISLIEE
+279 GGALTSSLIEA
-290 AIERVSKAHPHIV
+290 AIERVNSTHPHV
-303 MGSRTPLGGRAYAY
+303 VKASRSPLGSRAYAY

-323 ILSDPNHLLILR
+323 VLTDQNHLLTLR
-335 PAYLANQNLSEVI
+335 PPHLASQNLSEII

-359 TAVVRDVARNIAQ
+359 SAVVRAVARSIAS
-372 GLPVATFLGIEK
+372 GLPVATFQEIEK

>member
-1 MIEVKKAILV
+1 MKKAILV

-27 QQDGFAIQTVV
+27 AKDGFAIQTVV
-38 TNPPSVDKHYPELR
+38 TNAPSLDKHYPELG

-63 AHPGIQSRVSIIN
+63 AHPGIQSQINIIDGN
-76 SETLLVDG
+76 TLNIDG
-84 REIHFFF
+84 REVHFFF

-96 GGPLVEGRF
+96 ELPPQTGRF
-105 DIGFIATSKQ
+105 DIGFIATSKL
-115 DMDLNSPV
+115 DMDKNSPV
-123 ARNMLELADVV
+123 ARNMQELADVV
-134 LGVAEADSLPSI
+134 LGVAEANELPSI
-146 YGCLGDLT
+146 YGCLEDLT
-154 RDDISTIQRQ
+154 RDDIGTIQRQ
-164 VVQSGMYCLG
+164 VVDSGMYCLG

-187 VSGALS
+187 LTDALRS
-193 AINCNTSHIVAVE
+193 INCNASHIVSVE

-218 LGTRSFEGRMQDARD
+218 LGTRSFEGRLQDARD
-233 NLRPGFS
+233 NLRPSFS
-240 QIAMSQKKVMPWAPL
+240 QIAMSQDKVMPWAPL

-279 NGALSISLIEE
+279 DGALNRGLIEE
-290 AIERVSKAHPHIV
+290 AIERVSETHPHV
-303 MGSRTPLGGRAYAY
+303 VKASRSPLGSRAYAY

-323 ILSDPNHLLILR
+323 ILSDKNHLLILR
-335 PAYLANQNLSEVI
+335 PAYLASQNLSEII

-359 TAVVRDVARNIAQ
+359 SAVVRAVARSIAL
-372 GLPVATFLGIEK
+372 GLPVATFQGIEK

>member
-1 MIEVKKAILV
+1 MKKAILV

-27 QQDGFAIQTVV
+27 AKDGFAIQTVV
-38 TNPPSVDKHYPELR
+38 TNAPSLDKHYPELG

-63 AHPGIQSRVSIIN
+63 AHPGIQSQINIIDGN
-76 SETLLVDG
+76 TLNIDG
-84 REIHFFF
+84 REVHFFF

-96 GGPLVEGRF
+96 ELPPQTGRF
-105 DIGFIATSKQ
+105 DIGFIATSKL
-115 DMDLNSPV
+115 DMDKNSPV
-123 ARNMLELADVV
+123 ARNMQELADVV
-134 LGVAEADSLPSI
+134 LGVAEANELPSI
-146 YGCLGDLT
+146 YGCLEDLT
-154 RDDISTIQRQ
+154 RDDIGTIQRQ
-164 VVQSGMYCLG
+164 VVDSGMYCLG

-187 VSGALS
+187 LTDALRT
-193 AINCNTSHIVAVE
+193 INCNASHIVSVE

-218 LGTRSFEGRMQDARD
+218 LGTRSFEGRLQDARD
-233 NLRPGFS
+233 NLRPSFS
-240 QIAMSQKKVMPWAPL
+240 QIAMSQDKVMPWAPL

-279 NGALSISLIEE
+279 DGALNRGLIEE
-290 AIERVSKAHPHIV
+290 AIERVSETHPHV
-303 MGSRTPLGGRAYAY
+303 VKASRSPLGSRAYAY

-323 ILSDPNHLLILR
+323 ILSDKNHLLILR
-335 PAYLANQNLSEVI
+335 PAYLASQNLSEII

-359 TAVVRDVARNIAQ
+359 SAVVRAVARSIAL
-372 GLPVATFLGIEK
+372 GLPVATFQGIEK